1 MSNNSK
7 GEKKKKITDYTIRNK
22 ETKERKESFKTTGA
36 SKRPIG
42 LTSPTQE
49 LPANKKQIMSTGSED
64 QEIKTGENLKEL
76 IGPLVSEMKL
86 FNDKITKL
94 QVDITAQKQE
104 FKEEIHKL
112 EESLITQRDKIT
124 EGLTKGIADNQRSIC
139 TILKENKELKQENQA
154 LKERLDQIEI
164 NQLGNNLIITGI
176 PENTWESYSHTKQR
190 VTDTIAASIGTNNDP
205 VALSQAEKVEI
216 SYCTHIGR
224 QRVNYNHPISVTF
237 QKKEDKDSLLKNKR
251 NLPVGIYV
259 NEEFPLHIKQARDK
273 LRPVLQMIK
282 TNPNYK
288 DKCRIKGDKL
298 IVNSIS
304 YTVDTLNELPAEISA
319 TKAVEKRDSN
329 SIVFHGELSPF
340 SNFYP
345 SRFQHEGTC
354 FETAEHY
361 IQYRK
366 ALLSGDSV
374 MANRILQCKTVMDA
388 KKMSYK
394 IDNFNMQRWVQD
406 GYELCEQGIRAKFEQ
421 NDHLMATLLATDNM
435 MIAEASR
442 DKLWGT
448 GIPLNDKDALTRE
461 KWENPGWLSRILISI
476 RDDHT

>member
-22 ETKERKESFKTTGA
+22 ETKERKESSKTTGA
-36 SKRPIG
+36 LKRPMG
-42 LTSPTQE
+42 VTSPTQE
-49 LPANKKQIMSTGSED
+49 LPATKKQIMSTGNED
-64 QEIKTGENLKEL
+64 QEIKTGENLKDL
-76 IGPLVSEMKL
+76 ISPLVSEMKL

-94 QVDITAQKQE
+94 QVDITSQKQE
-104 FKEEIHKL
+104 VKEEIHKL

-124 EGLTKGIADNQRSIC
+124 EGLTKGIADNQWSIC

-190 VTDTIAASIGTNNDP
+190 VTDTIAASIGNDP
-205 VALSQAEKVEI
+205 AALAQAEKVEI
-216 SYCTHIGR
+216 LYCTRIGR
-224 QRVNYNHPISVTF
+224 QRVNYNCPISVTF
-237 QKKEDKDSLLKNKR
+237 QKKEDKDNLLKNKR

-259 NEEFPLHIKQARDK
+259 NEEFPTHIKQARDK
-273 LRPVLQMIK
+273 LQPVLRMIK

-298 IVNSIS
+298 IVNGIN
-304 YTVDTLNELPAEISA
+304 YTVDTLNELPAKISA
-319 TKAVEKRDSN
+319 TKAAEKRDSD

-374 MANRILQCKTVMDA
+374 MAN
-388 KKMSYK
+388 
-394 IDNFNMQRWVQD
+394 
-406 GYELCEQGIRAKFEQ
+406 
-421 NDHLMATLLATDNM
+421 
-435 MIAEASR
+435 
-442 DKLWGT
+442 
-448 GIPLNDKDALTRE
+448 
-461 KWENPGWLSRILISI
+461 
-476 RDDHT
+476 